1 MKRNCNLFTSFN
13 KRFTYLFLIGIT
25 IFFGLAS
32 RKYSQAL
39 WPFFSENAGDVLWA
53 SMVYFG
59 FRFLLV
65 HKSLRTAII
74 ASVVFSFGIEFCQ
87 LYQASWINEIRN
99 TRLGSL
105 ILGHGFLFVDLIR
118 YTIGILLAMLLDKA
132 IFQLKKP

>member
-1 MKRNCNLFTSFN
+1 
-13 KRFTYLFLIGIT
+13 
-25 IFFGLAS
+25 
-32 RKYSQAL
+32 
-39 WPFFSENAGDVLWA
+39 
-53 SMVYFG
+53 MVYFG

-74 ASVVFSFGIEFCQ
+74 ASVIFSFGIEFCQ
-87 LYQASWINEIRN
+87 LYQAPWINEIRN
-99 TRLGSL
+99 NRLGSL